1 LLARIKETRE
11 EQRVAMRAQEKAL
24 EDLRVAQ
31 AREERLRQQMDLLDR
46 RAEEAIAVE
55 ERAIE
60 EVEAQELLSLDP
72 SDGPGLALGPSTW
85 SALEGLPDDFWETP
99 GFLPSAVPVTSGS

>member
-1 LLARIKETRE
+1 
-11 EQRVAMRAQEKAL
+11 MRAQEKAL

-55 ERAIE
+55 EREIE
-60 EVEAQELLSLDP
+60 ELEAQELLSLDP
-72 SDGPGLALGPSTW
+72 STDGPGLALGPSTW
-85 SALEGLPDDFWETP
+85 GAFEGLPEDFWDSSFVPTI
-99 GFLPSAVPVTSGS
+99 PSTVVASRDSS